1 MDSVNKE
8 QVNHPSHYNQGKIEV
23 IAVIDDWHLDFSLGN
38 VVKYLARAGHK
49 SDNISEDLSK
59 ALWYLNHHINLISNN
74 IDNAILYTDIM
85 YDQKLIF
92 ADWNIKPDSITE
104 KILDR
109 IYNAIISKNAFIY
122 GVLMLDAK
130 EVLKNYIVELSKK
143 GA

>member
-1 MDSVNKE
+1 
-8 QVNHPSHYNQGKIEV
+8 
-23 IAVIDDWHLDFSLGN
+23 
-38 VVKYLARAGHK
+38 
-49 SDNISEDLSK
+49 
-59 ALWYLNHHINLISNN
+59 
-74 IDNAILYTDIM
+74 M